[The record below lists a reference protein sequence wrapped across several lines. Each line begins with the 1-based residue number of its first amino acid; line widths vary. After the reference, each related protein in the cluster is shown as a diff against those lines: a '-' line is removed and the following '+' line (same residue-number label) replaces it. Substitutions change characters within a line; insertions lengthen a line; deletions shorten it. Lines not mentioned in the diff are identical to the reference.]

1 MAAQAEQGQAEKSIL
16 VLDAS
21 GSMWG
26 QIEGEPKIAIARQV
40 IDDLLD
46 SMPPERY
53 LGLSAYGH
61 REKGNCADI
70 ELLVPPGP
78 DTRDAIREAVA
89 GLNPRGKTPLSDAV
103 VAAAEAL
110 KYEEEKASVILISD
124 GRETCD
130 QDPCEVGRRLD
141 ELGIDFTAHVVGFDV
156 EDSED
161 QAQLRCLAENTG
173 GRFFSAADA
182 SELSDALEAV
192 SQPEPEP
199 AEASL
204 TAPES
209 GLAGG
214 TVEIEWT
221 GPDEERDYIAI
232 AHKEESANR
241 HINFTYTEEGSPL
254 TVTLPPEEGE
264 YELRYIRRQ
273 GRQILARESIT
284 VEPVEASVSAP
295 DSAPAGEHI
304 SVEWRGPDYEND
316 YIAIT
321 RPDDRPGK
329 HINFTYTR
337 EGSPLELA
345 MPPEAGDYEI
355 RYVQRQDRTILA
367 RRPITVEP
375 VEASLTAPDT
385 AAAGDDITV
394 EWQGPNY
401 ERDYISI
408 TRPDDTAGKHINF
421 TYTGEGSPL
430 ELRMPPDPGEYEIRY
445 IQRQDRTVL
454 AQRTITVEPVEASL
468 SAPETAAAGDSITVE
483 WQGPDYQRDY
493 ISIARPGDKSGSH
506 INFGYTSEGSPLEL
520 TMPPE
525 AGDYEIR
532 YIQRQDRTVLARRTI
547 TVEPV
552 EASLSAPET
561 AAAGDSITV
570 EWQGPDYQRDYI
582 SIARPGDKSGSHI
595 NFTYTNDGSPLE
607 LTMPPEAGDYE
618 IRYIQRQDR
627 IVLARRAIT
636 VEPVEAS
643 LSAPET
649 AVAGDDI
656 AVEWQGPDYRRDY
669 IVIARPGADS
679 GDHINFAYTNKG
691 SPLELEMP
699 SEPGDY
705 EIRYILRQDR
715 SIVARRPITVEDS
728 DQ

>member
-1 MAAQAEQGQAEKSIL
+1 MNRENHVRRAVAVFLLTTLLPLTALAEQGQAEKSIL

-26 QIEGEPKIAIARQV
+26 QIEGEPKIAIARAV

-46 SMPPERY
+46 SMPPERS

-70 ELLVPPGP
+70 ELLVPPGQ

-89 GLNPRGKTPLSDAV
+89 NLNPRGKTPLSDAV

-130 QDPCEVGRRLD
+130 RDPCEVGRRLE

-156 EDSED
+156 EDTED

-182 SELSDALEAV
+182 GELSDALEAV

-204 TAPES
+204 TAPGT

-214 TVEIEWT
+214 SVEVEWS
-221 GPDEERDYIAI
+221 GPDEERDYIAV
-232 AHKEESANR
+232 AYKDKSANR

-254 TVTLPPEEGE
+254 ELTLPPEEGE

-273 GRQILARESIT
+273 GRQILARETIT
-284 VEPVEASVSAP
+284 VEPVEATLSAP
-295 DSAPAGEHI
+295 DTAAAGENI
-304 SVEWRGPDYEND
+304 TVEWQGPDYRRD

-321 RPDDRPGK
+321 RPDDDSGK
-329 HINFTYTR
+329 HINFTYTDD
-337 EGSPLELA
+337 GSPLELK
-345 MPPEAGDYEI
+345 MPAEAGD
-355 RYVQRQDRTILA
+355 
-367 RRPITVEP
+367 
-375 VEASLTAPDT
+375 
-385 AAAGDDITV
+385 
-394 EWQGPNY
+394 
-401 ERDYISI
+401 
-408 TRPDDTAGKHINF
+408 
-421 TYTGEGSPL
+421 
-430 ELRMPPDPGEYEIRY
+430 YEIRY
-445 IQRQDRTVL
+445 IQRQDRTIL
-454 AQRTITVEPVEASL
+454 ARQSITVEPVEATL
-468 SAPETAAAGDSITVE
+468 SAPDTAAAGENVTVE
-483 WQGPDYQRDY
+483 WQGPDYRRDY
-493 ISIARPGDKSGSH
+493 IAITRPDDDSGKH
-506 INFGYTSEGSPLEL
+506 INFTYTDDGSPLEL
-520 TMPPE
+520 QMPPE

-532 YIQRQDRTVLARRTI
+532 YIQRQDRTILARQSI

-552 EASLSAPET
+552 EATLSAPDT
-561 AAAGDSITV
+561 AAAGENITV
-570 EWQGPDYQRDYI
+570 EWQGPDYRRDYI
-582 SIARPGDKSGSHI
+582 AITRPDDDSGKHI
-595 NFTYTNDGSPLE
+595 NFAYTKDGSPLE
-607 LTMPPEAGDYE
+607 LQMPPEAGGYE

-627 IVLARRAIT
+627 IVLARRPIT

-649 AVAGDDI
+649 AVAGENL

-679 GDHINFAYTNKG
+679 GDHINFAYTNQG

-699 SEPGDY
+699 SEAGDY

-715 SIVARRPITVEDS
+715 TIVARRPITVEAG